1 MKETVYH
8 KLVRDRIPQIIRE
21 QGQECE
27 TRILSQDEYL
37 LMLDAKLQE
46 EMQEYLEKHDPEEMG
61 DLLEVIRAL
70 ALAHGSSMADVERI
84 RAEKARMRGGFEK
97 RILLEEVEEREE

>member
-27 TRILSQDEYL
+27 TRTLSQDEYL

-46 EMQEYLEKHDPEEMG
+46 EMQEYLEKHDPEEMA
-61 DLLEVIRAL
+61 DLLEVCYAL
-70 ALAHGSSMADVERI
+70 MAAHGHSPAEIESI
-84 RAEKARMRGGFEK
+84 RLEKQQKRGGFYQ
-97 RILLEEVEEREE
+97 RILLEKVKEHI